1 MLITRNKKIVKCMYS
16 GSCPAGY
23 ISGVDKTGETAFS
36 LSEYLGRYVVMVF
49 YSGDWSPESQDLLI
63 AFNNQNFGLAGAE
76 VVACSTDTAKAHKCW
91 IKAPR

>member
-1 MLITRNKKIVKCMYS
+1 MYS

-36 LSEYLGRYVVMVF
+36 LSEYLGRYVVIVF